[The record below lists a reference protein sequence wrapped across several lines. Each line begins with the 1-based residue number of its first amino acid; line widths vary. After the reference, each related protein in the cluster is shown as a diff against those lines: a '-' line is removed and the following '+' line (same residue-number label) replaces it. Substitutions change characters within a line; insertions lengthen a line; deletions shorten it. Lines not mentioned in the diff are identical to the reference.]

1 MKYYWVVLA
10 VILLCAGPA
19 RAEMSQAGIVKTV
32 KGQVT
37 VERAGQ
43 VLTAEE
49 GLKLMQGDIMVTGA
63 DSTLGIIMRDNSVV
77 SVGPDSRLEL
87 TEFVFEPA
95 EKRMSFVSRM
105 IKGTAVYLSGLIAKL
120 DQRAMRVETPTAVC
134 GVRGTRFA
142 ISVKG
147 D

>member
-1 MKYYWVVLA
+1 MRYYWIVLVLVLLCVSPALA
-10 VILLCAGPA
+10 VD
-19 RAEMSQAGIVKTV
+19 QAGIVKTF
-32 KGQVT
+32 KGQAT
-37 VERAGQ
+37 VERGGV
-43 VLTAEE
+43 VLAAEE
-49 GLKLMQGDIMVTGA
+49 GLKLQQGDVIVTGA
-63 DSTLGIIMRDNSVV
+63 DSAMGIIMRDNSVV
-77 SVGPDSRLEL
+77 SIGSDSRLEL

-105 IKGTAVYLSGLIAKL
+105 VKGTAVFLSGLIPKL
-120 DQRAMRVETPTAVC
+120 DKRAMRVETPTAVC